1 VTSYTLAQGQ
11 EKLAQVLPAYC
22 SVEEFLDDLETLRA
36 SLAENRGLRIA
47 RTLID
52 PLILQVRTFGLHLHT
67 LDIRQHARVL
77 ATALQEAIADSIAP
91 SLPGGLSAE
100 TASVLETFRVVAEM
114 KEGCSPEAIRQY
126 VISGAAAVEDVLTVV
141 RLARLGGV
149 GVEGSK
155 RDPGLMPVPLFESIE
170 DLRKA
175 PEVCRELWS
184 RPDYRK
190 LMATW
195 DNWQEVMLGYS
206 DSNKDGGMLTSTW
219 EIFRA
224 HRDLH
229 VVARE
234 AGVKLRL
241 FHGRGGTV
249 GRGGGPTHR
258 AIFAQP
264 MDSFDGQLRITE
276 QGEVLNFKYADE
288 VLAERN
294 LELMIAASLDALARP
309 NARDPKGHFTG
320 VLKPE
325 WESALDQLSALS
337 FGYYREHILEDP
349 GVLTYFEQSTPVG
362 ELENAKIGSRPSR
375 RKASPKLT
383 DLRAIP
389 WVFGWTQSR
398 LLVPAWFGVG
408 FALEE
413 YLNQPGSL
421 ELLQTMAREFPLF
434 IDLLRNVEMA
444 LGKVD
449 LATAR
454 LYSSLVEDAKLRE
467 RVYDLFEAEVH
478 RTVRALLAILRQSE
492 LLEKNQVLAH
502 SIRLRNPYV
511 DPMHLI
517 QVDMLRRKRSGE
529 NSPEV
534 NRAIA
539 ATISGISAGLRNT
552 G

>member
-1 VTSYTLAQGQ
+1 
-11 EKLAQVLPAYC
+11 
-22 SVEEFLDDLETLRA
+22 
-36 SLAENRGLRIA
+36 
-47 RTLID
+47 
-52 PLILQVRTFGLHLHT
+52 
-67 LDIRQHARVL
+67 
-77 ATALQEAIADSIAP
+77 
-91 SLPGGLSAE
+91 
-100 TASVLETFRVVAEM
+100 
-114 KEGCSPEAIRQY
+114 
-126 VISGAAAVEDVLTVV
+126 
-141 RLARLGGV
+141 
-149 GVEGSK
+149 
-155 RDPGLMPVPLFESIE
+155 
-170 DLRKA
+170 
-175 PEVCRELWS
+175 
-184 RPDYRK
+184 
-190 LMATW
+190 
-195 DNWQEVMLGYS
+195 
-206 DSNKDGGMLTSTW
+206 MLTSTW

-224 HRDLH
+224 HRGLH
-229 VVARE
+229 EVARE
-234 AGVKLRL
+234 CGVKLRL

-264 MDSFDGQLRITE
+264 MDAFEGQLRITE

-309 NARDPKGHFTG
+309 NARDPQGHFTG

-325 WESALDQLSALS
+325 WEAALDELSEIS
-337 FGYYREHILEDP
+337 FGFYRKHILDDSD
-349 GVLTYFEQSTPVG
+349 VVTYFEQSTPVG
-362 ELENAKIGSRPSR
+362 ELEHAKIGSRPAR
-375 RKASPKLT
+375 RKESTKLS

-408 FALEE
+408 FAIEE
-413 YLNQPGSL
+413 FTKDAGKL
-421 ELLQTMAREFPLF
+421 ELLQVMAREFPLF
-434 IDLLRNVEMA
+434 IDLVRNVEMA

-454 LYSSLVEDAKLRE
+454 LYSELVQDEKVRKRIYDMFDAE
-467 RVYDLFEAEVH
+467 FH
-478 RTVRALLAILRQSE
+478 RTVRAVLAITNQKE
-492 LLEKNQVLAH
+492 LLETNRVLAH

-517 QVDMLRRKRSGE
+517 QVDMLRRKRAGE
-529 NSPEV
+529 DSPEV

>member
-1 VTSYTLAQGQ
+1 
-11 EKLAQVLPAYC
+11 
-22 SVEEFLDDLETLRA
+22 
-36 SLAENRGLRIA
+36 
-47 RTLID
+47 
-52 PLILQVRTFGLHLHT
+52 
-67 LDIRQHARVL
+67 
-77 ATALQEAIADSIAP
+77 
-91 SLPGGLSAE
+91 
-100 TASVLETFRVVAEM
+100 
-114 KEGCSPEAIRQY
+114 
-126 VISGAAAVEDVLTVV
+126 
-141 RLARLGGV
+141 
-149 GVEGSK
+149 
-155 RDPGLMPVPLFESIE
+155 
-170 DLRKA
+170 
-175 PEVCRELWS
+175 
-184 RPDYRK
+184 
-190 LMATW
+190 
-195 DNWQEVMLGYS
+195 VMLGYS

-229 VVARE
+229 VVARQ

-258 AIFAQP
+258 SIFAQP
-264 MDSFDGQLRITE
+264 MDSFIGQLRITE

-320 VLKPE
+320 ILKPE
-325 WESALDQLSALS
+325 WEAALNQLSGLS
-337 FGYYREHILEDP
+337 FGYYRERILEDA
-349 GVLTYFEQSTPVG
+349 GVLKYFEQSTPVG

-375 RKASPKLT
+375 RKASPKLS

-398 LLVPAWFGVG
+398 LMVPAWFGVG
-408 FALEE
+408 FALEK
-413 YLNQPGSL
+413 YLTEPGSL
-421 ELLQTMAREFPLF
+421 ELLETMAREFPLF

-454 LYSSLVEDAKLRE
+454 LYSSLVPDSKLRE
-467 RVYDLFEAEVH
+467 RIFDLFDCEFH
-478 RTVRALLAILRQSE
+478 RTVRTVLAVLGQTE

-517 QVDMLRRKRSGE
+517 QVDMLRRKRAGE
-529 NSPEV
+529 DTPEV
-534 NRAIA
+534 NRAIG